1 MKSQTAPPAIFWM
14 LAAFLM
20 LWSLA
25 DLVVFVLDVFV
36 NNTSSLGMNMPR
48 WYVIVLAFSV
58 LMSTL
63 SSICLLWRRK
73 SAYLFA
79 ILAFIAGGTH
89 HAYTDHG
96 EAFCLLN
103 DQAIAARYLQHH
115 GHADKILIVD
125 LDVHQGNGTAEI
137 FAGDDSVF
145 TFSMPGTY

>member
-1 MKSQTAPPAIFWM
+1 MKSQTATPAIFWM

-36 NNTSSLGMNMPR
+36 NNTSSSGMNMPR

-58 LMSTL
+58 LLSTL

-79 ILAFIAGGTH
+79 ILAFIAALIDTS
-89 HAYTDHG
+89 YSQLFITVSMEQNYDWS
-96 EAFCLLN
+96 LLFTVLFL
-103 DQAIAARYLQHH
+103 D
-115 GHADKILIVD
+115 IL
-125 LDVHQGNGTAEI
+125 L
-137 FAGDDSVF
+137 VF
-145 TFSMPGTY
+145 FSFYSKQKRWLL

>member
-1 MKSQTAPPAIFWM
+1 MKSQTAPPAIFWI

-58 LMSTL
+58 FMSKL

-79 ILAFIAGGTH
+79 ILAFIAALIDT
-89 HAYTDHG
+89 AYSQLFITVSMDQDYDWS
-96 EAFCLLN
+96 LLFTVLLL
-103 DQAIAARYLQHH
+103 D
-115 GHADKILIVD
+115 IL
-125 LDVHQGNGTAEI
+125 L
-137 FAGDDSVF
+137 VF
-145 TFSMPGTY
+145 FSFYSKQKLWLL